1 VKLVELATVPPGAVI
16 EMGPV
21 VAPTGMVAV
30 IFVEEFTTKDAV
42 TLLNLTPVAP
52 VKLVPVIVTVVPTC
66 PEVGENEVIV
76 GAATTVKLVEL
87 VAVPFRLVTEMGPEV
102 APGGTVAVICVDEFT
117 VKDAEVLLNLTPV
130 TLVKFVPTIT
140 TEVPTGPLP
149 GENEEI
155 VGAPATVTVKFDELV
170 AVPLGLVTV
179 IGPVNAPEG
188 TMAVIWV
195 DESIV
200 KVADV
205 FLNLTSLTPVKFVPV
220 IVTDVATGPLAGENE
235 AIVGAPGGVTAKLV
249 ELLAVPLK
257 VMTEIFPDVAAGGT
271 VAVICVEE
279 FTSNEAAAFL
289 KLTPVTPMKFVPTI
303 VTAVPTDPE
312 VGEND
317 VMVGGSAAAA
327 GTATPTTSTVATARL
342 RARRQPICG
351 LRAPIAPPHVRCASS
366 PALSVPQE
374 GEPAHRPNGQNED
387 R

>member
-76 GAATTVKLVEL
+76 GTATTVKLVEL

-149 GENEEI
+149 GEKEEI
-155 VGAPATVTVKFDELV
+155 VGAPATVTVKFAELV
-170 AVPLGLVTV
+170 AVPLGLVTE
-179 IGPVNAPEG
+179 IGPVKAPEG

-195 DESIV
+195 DVSAV
-200 KVADV
+200 KVVADV
-205 FLNLTSLTPVKFVPV
+205 VLNLTSLTPMKFVPV
-220 IVTDVATGPLAGENE
+220 IVTEVATGPLVGENE
-235 AIVGAPGGVTAKLV
+235 VIVGAPGAVSVKVA
-249 ELLAVPLK
+249 ELRAVPSN
-257 VMTEIFPDVAAGGT
+257 VVTEIFPDVAAGGT

-312 VGEND
+312 VGEKD

-327 GTATPTTSTVATARL
+327 GPATPTTSTVATARL

-351 LRAPIAPPHVRCASS
+351 LRAPIAPPM
-366 PALSVPQE
+366 
-374 GEPAHRPNGQNED
+374 
-387 R
+387 